1 MNKDIKERLSKY
13 ESSLRE
19 ARGQYYR
26 ALLREEVDE
35 LVEIGEDLGVKLESR
50 GCPRCLLAFLQ
61 RLADLYFAQEQE
73 EDEKQEET
81 PTLAPKKKK
90 TRK

>member
-35 LVEIGEDLGVKLESR
+35 LVEIGQDLGIKLESR

-61 RLADLYFAQEQE
+61 KLSDLYFAQEE
-73 EDEKQEET
+73 AKQEEEPST
-81 PTLAPKKKK
+81 ATPKKKR

>member
-19 ARGQYYR
+19 ARGLYYR

-35 LVEIGEDLGVKLESR
+35 LVEIGQDLGVKLESR

-61 RLADLYFAQEQE
+61 KLSDLYFAQEVE
-73 EDEKQEET
+73 EVKEEEVT
-81 PTLAPKKKK
+81 PTTSQKR
-90 TRK
+90 TRKRK

>member
-1 MNKDIKERLSKY
+1 MEKEIKNRLSKY

-19 ARGQYYR
+19 ARGNYYR

-35 LVEIGEDLGVKLESR
+35 LVEIGQDLGVKIESR

-61 RLADLYFAQEQE
+61 KLSDLYFAQEQE
-73 EDEKQEET
+73 DEQKVAEE
-81 PTLAPKKKK
+81 PKKKR

>member
-1 MNKDIKERLSKY
+1 MNIDIKERLSKY

-35 LVEIGEDLGVKLESR
+35 LVEIGQDLGVKLESR
-50 GCPRCLLAFLQ
+50 GCPRCLLSFLQ
-61 RLADLYFAQEQE
+61 KLSDLYFAPEEQE
-73 EDEKQEET
+73 DIEE
-81 PTLAPKKKK
+81 PKKKTK
-90 TRK
+90 RTRK